1 MVSFTRLWGA
11 QVGILYEQER
21 DDLHPR
27 FALGVEESCWQ
38 SLIISGSSGICRN
51 VLAKRH
57 VLYLDQPLRHVE
69 YFNGLCGDEQIS
81 FFVKSLFL
89 PVVINGNDGYALLG
103 FRDDVEDVTGLFRRI
118 MPQLSRAAATT

>member
-1 MVSFTRLWGA
+1 M
-11 QVGILYEQER
+11 
-21 DDLHPR
+21 
-27 FALGVEESCWQ
+27 
-38 SLIISGSSGICRN
+38 
-51 VLAKRH
+51 
-57 VLYLDQPLRHVE
+57 LYLDQPLRHVE